1 MAQFFHWHRSWLRRF
16 GNERP
21 CFGYIEVCLEHILG
35 WSWKMRKL
43 LRALSWVVKH
53 LFIKS
58 TDLNNGEG
66 KPHTAI
72 VVGIE
77 GEF

>member
-1 MAQFFHWHRSWLRRF
+1 
-16 GNERP
+16 
-21 CFGYIEVCLEHILG
+21 
-35 WSWKMRKL
+35 MRKL

-53 LFIKS
+53 LFVKS

-77 GEF
+77 GKF

>member
-1 MAQFFHWHRSWLRRF
+1 
-16 GNERP
+16 
-21 CFGYIEVCLEHILG
+21 
-35 WSWKMRKL
+35 MRKL
-43 LRALSWVVKH
+43 WGIIKWIAKH
-53 LFIKS
+53 LVVKS